1 MLLYLQRS
9 RLVNSV
15 NSVDWR
21 NMLPEEFNTSRG
33 YKKFNMDNLARFVL
47 RARIVQEHSLSQDI
61 KILEKL
67 TRVDY
72 RLALR
77 KNIVTGEEYLGFDDI
92 NVPHTEQI
100 ESGAARVRPVF
111 LLSDGIFY
119 ADVLAFLYEKITDA
133 NKRGEILALLH
144 ECQSADPDYPDSGRK
159 KRAENEELGMSNKAM
174 AGSWLYGSLIHDDE
188 NRRTF
193 SDAVGIEHVY
203 LAAVRTVARM
213 MLSVIGI
220 LHFMEPLVCES
231 KLDLDPNLWLED
243 VMFEGTILS
252 FPGELTIYRGEPG
265 MIPPKNLE
273 ADMVE
278 AEGWKPIYKSFIA
291 R

>member
-92 NVPHTEQI
+92 NVPHTEQV

-119 ADVLAFLYEKITDA
+119 ADVLAFLYEKITEA
-133 NKRGEILALLH
+133 NKRG
-144 ECQSADPDYPDSGRK
+144 K
-159 KRAENEELGMSNKAM
+159 
-174 AGSWLYGSLIHDDE
+174 
-188 NRRTF
+188 F
-193 SDAVGIEHVY
+193 
-203 LAAVRTVARM
+203 
-213 MLSVIGI
+213 
-220 LHFMEPLVCES
+220 
-231 KLDLDPNLWLED
+231 
-243 VMFEGTILS
+243 
-252 FPGELTIYRGEPG
+252 
-265 MIPPKNLE
+265 
-273 ADMVE
+273 
-278 AEGWKPIYKSFIA
+278 
-291 R
+291 

>member
-220 LHFMEPLVCES
+220 LHFMEPLVCEI